1 MNSSH
6 MYCLRGLSAVEH
18 LFRVTAGLDSMVI
31 GDQQI
36 IGQIRTAYAASVAQ
50 QAVGRTLHQLAQHA
64 LYTGKRV
71 QAHTD
76 IGRAG
81 ASVMSSGLTRAVRAL
96 QAAHLI
102 GRKAV
107 VIGAGAMGAQAVS
120 HLERAGAAQILIAN
134 RTHSR
139 AGALAKST
147 SKTIKTVITWADLPA
162 AVSEADLL
170 ITCTGAVGAVWTS
183 TQTQAALAMRAPTR
197 SPLIICDFGLPRD
210 VEPAVT
216 RLPAVTVIDL
226 SVLQRDSDTGMAA
239 TNAAATNIIT
249 DEVARFFAKYHRA
262 RHRSENQLPPTATEQ
277 LTAA

>member
-1 MNSSH
+1 

-107 VIGAGAMGAQAVS
+107 VIGAGAMGALAVS
-120 HLERAGAAQILIAN
+120 NLERAGAAQILIAN
-134 RTHSR
+134 RTYSR
-139 AGALAKST
+139 AGALAKSN
-147 SKTIKTVITWADLPA
+147 SKTIKL
-162 AVSEADLL
+162 
-170 ITCTGAVGAVWTS
+170 
-183 TQTQAALAMRAPTR
+183 
-197 SPLIICDFGLPRD
+197 
-210 VEPAVT
+210 
-216 RLPAVTVIDL
+216 
-226 SVLQRDSDTGMAA
+226 
-239 TNAAATNIIT
+239 
-249 DEVARFFAKYHRA
+249 
-262 RHRSENQLPPTATEQ
+262 
-277 LTAA
+277 